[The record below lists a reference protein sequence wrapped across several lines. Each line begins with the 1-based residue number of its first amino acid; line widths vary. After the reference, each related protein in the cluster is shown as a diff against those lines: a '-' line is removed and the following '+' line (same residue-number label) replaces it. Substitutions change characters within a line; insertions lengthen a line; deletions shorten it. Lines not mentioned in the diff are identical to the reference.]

1 MGRSPPVFKVPN
13 YQNVAWSPPWEAQKQ
28 GEGCYSLPN
37 HIHRNKGNPYPNV
50 SSKVAKLTAPQ
61 QAVFNG
67 VSGGIKDTHQVY
79 LLRRKH
85 KGVSGNGGFA
95 SSPPSVRL
103 SSPISVFEQTLSP
116 TSTKS
121 YFPSLGTSDDTSV
134 FLHYP
139 YPEQGTSADTR
150 YNAAVG
156 QTPVSRMES
165 NDHCSGN
172 GYPYIGPATTTIN
185 VGRDPHWGLNDR
197 NPLGCFTSPAT
208 FGVAETGTQRL
219 WDNSPNDHIPTSRT
233 DRVVYP
239 TPTPSPPI
247 LQASK
252 PSKRPMK
259 KSADSRHNPYTIPQP
274 KTARN
279 PGTSQSKNNS
289 YEHLSS
295 MNIQAVK
302 AMTQPALVPAT
313 APITLQAL
321 VLPMSPD
328 WVQLLYGTAYWNEV
342 ANHFESFLQQNPAIA
357 TSTKY
362 LLFDC

>member
-1 MGRSPPVFKVPN
+1 MSRSPPAFKVSN

-28 GEGCYSLPN
+28 GERCYSLTN

-50 SSKVAKLTAPQ
+50 SSKVAKPTAPQ

-67 VSGGIKDTHQVY
+67 VSGGIKDTHQVH
-79 LLRRKH
+79 LLRRKA
-85 KGVSGNGGFA
+85 KKVSGNGGFA

-103 SSPISVFEQTLSP
+103 SSPISVFEQVLSP
-116 TSTKS
+116 TSTES

-134 FLHYP
+134 FLHHP
-139 YPEQGTSADTR
+139 YPEQGTSTDTR

-172 GYPYIGPATTTIN
+172 GYP
-185 VGRDPHWGLNDR
+185 

-208 FGVAETGTQRL
+208 FGDAGTGTERL

-259 KSADSRHNPYTIPQP
+259 KSADSRHNPYTISQP

-279 PGTSQSKNNS
+279 PGASQSKNNS
-289 YEHLSS
+289 YEYLSG
-295 MNIQAVK
+295 MNIQAIK

-313 APITLQAL
+313 APIMLQAL
-321 VLPMSPD
+321 VPPMSPD
-328 WVQLLYGTAYWNEV
+328 WVQLLYGTAY
-342 ANHFESFLQQNPAIA
+342 
-357 TSTKY
+357 
-362 LLFDC
+362 